1 MPRITEAVLVSYLP
15 VSFST
20 ICVPEEM
27 EFACGFVYVP
37 QPANLKSAQKQT
49 PAPLKRS
56 PLLPPRHKPRAH
68 SPTPPAHP
76 LPPPPKTVEDQARN
90 ASDSPECRTRVH
102 VLRDTTSQM
111 REKMDTPTSQVLP
124 LKPLHGERKK
134 ALLPP
139 VKLQLGRLSPPIFL
153 CGQSRFFLPHEQR
166 QGDSLCKQGDKS
178 ESESVDPDC
187 SSFHQTPGGA
197 RAEPR
202 HSQDIPEI
210 KQPDKP
216 ESSSSFVLNKLPE
229 YEALSNKHSSFPTSG
244 PMPSPHSPNSLS
256 EVLLDKQLLPGNPN
270 VILVAVGKLVTE
282 ENVNTIECEPT
293 ACSQCGSARESLYDN
308 MVENCYFCQ
317 SWKSSQDYCATAEC
331 QDFLFPL
338 TPEPKPPTDP
348 LLIFGIDISG
358 SMTVTSQITEDGRV
372 TCKSRLQCVQQ
383 AVLHCVQ
390 SLSKREPSTRVGLIT
405 FNKQLYL
412 HGNGKATT
420 QFLYGAQ
427 LMDCALLQEA
437 VSSFPDPAPLAE
449 SRSWLEKEVQSLHSV
464 LQLPSL
470 PLSLEKT
477 GDKALGPAALAAIM
491 MASRHPGSRVVIC
504 TDGKA
509 NTQLGNLNVPET
521 DCRSLVPSSIFYQDL
536 GEFAANQGITVSVLT
551 IEGTDCR
558 LDELGRLS
566 DLTGGNVTIASLSG
580 LCTAFESVLERKAV
594 ATHCTVTL
602 LLPTALS
609 VRGER
614 EAGHK
619 VIRQVGNVFSDT
631 EITFQFEA
639 KEQDT
644 ATLLSASKVWA
655 ELQIRYR
662 STDGRTALRVLT
674 VNRRVTADSSQVLS
688 SLSLPILQ
696 LNLSQSSAALAVRG
710 RYKDAQREGETQ
722 AKLMEMFLDYVR
734 SVEEEQKHRQWV
746 EIMDPIFN
754 SIDIYTRA
762 KPSSM
767 SDIQALTD
775 AGAVLLFTM
784 KNGSRTSA
792 LPRSMVLMAPERP
805 GS

>member
-1 MPRITEAVLVSYLP
+1 
-15 VSFST
+15 
-20 ICVPEEM
+20 M

-56 PLLPPRHKPRAH
+56 PLLPPPYKPRAH

-76 LPPPPKTVEDQARN
+76 LPPPQKNLEGSARN
-90 ASDSPECRTRVH
+90 ASGSPECWTSVH
-102 VLRDTTSQM
+102 VHRDTTCQM
-111 REKMDTPTSQVLP
+111 REKTDTPTSQVLP

-134 ALLPP
+134 ALLRPP
-139 VKLQLGRLSPPIFL
+139 MKFQLGRLSPPNFL
-153 CGQSRFFLPHEQR
+153 FGQSRSVLPHEQR

-178 ESESVDPDC
+178 ESESVDSDC
-187 SSFHQTPGGA
+187 GSFHQTPGGA
-197 RAEPR
+197 RAERR
-202 HSQDIPEI
+202 HPQDIPKI
-210 KQPDKP
+210 KQSDKP
-216 ESSSSFVLNKLPE
+216 ALVPLQSSSSFLLNRLPE
-229 YEALSNKHSSFPTSG
+229 YEALSNKHSSIPPSD
-244 PMPSPHSPNSLS
+244 PMPSSHSPNSLS

-308 MVENCYFCQ
+308 LVENCYFCQ
-317 SWKSSQDYCATAEC
+317 PWKSSQGYCATTEC

-348 LLIFGIDISG
+348 LLIFCIDISG
-358 SMTVTSQITEDGRV
+358 SMTVMSQITEDGRV
-372 TCKSRLQCVQQ
+372 TYKSRLQCVQQ
-383 AVLHCVQ
+383 AVLQCVQ
-390 SLSKREPSTRVGLIT
+390 SLSEREPNTRVGLIT
-405 FNKQLYL
+405 FNKQLCL
-412 HGNGKATT
+412 HGNGKAAS
-420 QFLYGAQ
+420 QFLCGAQ
-427 LMDCALLQEA
+427 LMDCALLKEA
-437 VSSFPDPAPLAE
+437 VSSFPDPPPLAE
-449 SRSWLEKEVQSLHSV
+449 SRAWLEREVHSLYSL
-464 LQLPSL
+464 LQLSSL
-470 PLSLEKT
+470 PLSLENT
-477 GDKALGPAALAAIM
+477 GDKALGPAALAAIT

-509 NTQLGNLNVPET
+509 NTWLGNLDVPET

-558 LDELGRLS
+558 LDELGRLF
-566 DLTGGNVTIASLSG
+566 DLTGGNVAIASLSG
-580 LCTAFESVLERKAV
+580 LCTAFESVMERKAV

-631 EITFQFEA
+631 EITFQFGA

-655 ELQIRYR
+655 QLQIRYR
-662 STDGRTALRVLT
+662 STDGRTVLRVLT
-674 VNRRVTADSSQVLS
+674 VHRRVTADSSQVLS

-710 RYKDAQREGETQ
+710 RYKEAWREGETQ

-762 KPSSM
+762 KPFSM

-775 AGAVLLFTM
+775 AGAALLFTM

-792 LPRSMVLMAPERP
+792 LPRSMVLVGPAEMAQAC
-805 GS
+805 

>member
-1 MPRITEAVLVSYLP
+1 MVHPQAENRC
-15 VSFST
+15 
-20 ICVPEEM
+20 CVPEEM

-56 PLLPPRHKPRAH
+56 PLLPPPYKPRAH

-76 LPPPPKTVEDQARN
+76 LPPPQKNLEGSARN
-90 ASDSPECRTRVH
+90 ASGSPECWTSVH
-102 VLRDTTSQM
+102 VHRDTTCQM
-111 REKMDTPTSQVLP
+111 REKTDTPTSQVLP

-134 ALLPP
+134 ALLRPP
-139 VKLQLGRLSPPIFL
+139 MKFQLGRLSPPNFL
-153 CGQSRFFLPHEQR
+153 FGQSRSVLPHEQR

-178 ESESVDPDC
+178 ESESVDSDC
-187 SSFHQTPGGA
+187 GSFHQTPGGA
-197 RAEPR
+197 RAERR
-202 HSQDIPEI
+202 HPQDIPKI
-210 KQPDKP
+210 KQSDKP
-216 ESSSSFVLNKLPE
+216 ALVPLQSSSSFLLNRLPE
-229 YEALSNKHSSFPTSG
+229 YEALSNKHSSIPPSD
-244 PMPSPHSPNSLS
+244 PMPSSHSPNSLS

-308 MVENCYFCQ
+308 LVENCYFCQ
-317 SWKSSQDYCATAEC
+317 PWKSSQGYCATTEC

-348 LLIFGIDISG
+348 LLIFCIDISG
-358 SMTVTSQITEDGRV
+358 SMTVMSQITEDGRV
-372 TCKSRLQCVQQ
+372 TYKSRLQCVQQ
-383 AVLHCVQ
+383 AVLQCVQ
-390 SLSKREPSTRVGLIT
+390 SLSEREPNTRVGLIT
-405 FNKQLYL
+405 FNKQLCL
-412 HGNGKATT
+412 HGNGKAAS
-420 QFLYGAQ
+420 QFLCGAQ
-427 LMDCALLQEA
+427 LMDCALLKEA
-437 VSSFPDPAPLAE
+437 VSSFPDPPPLAE
-449 SRSWLEKEVQSLHSV
+449 SRAWLEREVHSLYSL
-464 LQLPSL
+464 LQLSSL
-470 PLSLEKT
+470 PLSLENT
-477 GDKALGPAALAAIM
+477 GDKALGPAALAAIT

-509 NTQLGNLNVPET
+509 NTWLGNLDVPET

-558 LDELGRLS
+558 LDELGRLF
-566 DLTGGNVTIASLSG
+566 DLTGGNVAIASLSG
-580 LCTAFESVLERKAV
+580 LCTAFESVMERKAV

-631 EITFQFEA
+631 EITFQFGA

-655 ELQIRYR
+655 QLQIRYR
-662 STDGRTALRVLT
+662 STDGRTVLRVLT
-674 VNRRVTADSSQVLS
+674 VHRRVTADSSQVLS

-710 RYKDAQREGETQ
+710 RYKEAWREGETQ

-762 KPSSM
+762 KPFSM

-775 AGAVLLFTM
+775 AGAALLFTM

-792 LPRSMVLMAPERP
+792 LPRSMVLVGPAEMAQAC
-805 GS
+805 